1 VPELRQSK
9 ADAAW
14 GGLQAD
20 RTEPGEWG
28 TNGQAILRTEQEV
41 KWERISC
48 VRCGAQ
54 CERIDERIPRLQEQI
69 ENLELELALAT
80 GRLVPENRLP
90 C

>member
-1 VPELRQSK
+1 MLHGAVCRPIEQSLEN
-9 ADAAW
+9 
-14 GGLQAD
+14 G
-20 RTEPGEWG
+20 EPTGKRV
-28 TNGQAILRTEQEV
+28 LRTEQEV

-69 ENLELELALAT
+69 ENLELELAFAT